1 MLTICREYLHVGN
14 IGKDGFKLLLK
25 ENRNRFSD
33 HLKGN
38 GRDASAS
45 ENVENGDI
53 VYNVGDDFKYCRAN
67 RKQSQAFIVHKISK
81 ASLADFSIWI

>member
-14 IGKDGFKLLLK
+14 IGKDGFKLLFK
-25 ENRNRFSD
+25 KTKIGFSG
-33 HLKGN
+33 HLKGS

-67 RKQSQAFIVHKISK
+67 LKQSQAFIVNKISK
-81 ASLADFSIWI
+81 ASLADFTIWI

>member
-1 MLTICREYLHVGN
+1 MPSFPQIALCFPSLALRPQPFLFKKTE
-14 IGKDGFKLLLK
+14 IG
-25 ENRNRFSD
+25 FSG

-53 VYNVGDDFKYCRAN
+53 VYNVGDDCRAN
-67 RKQSQAFIVHKISK
+67 LKQSQAFIVNKISK
-81 ASLADFSIWI
+81 ASLADFTIWI